1 MNKNLPKKRSV
12 IVRFLTADPYL
23 IGDFFNYIGG
33 TIRWLFSKIFRI
45 FKNKPKF
52 EFKEYINGTKNPNYY
67 DQMGHGVNNIL
78 IGILTFVI
86 IIIPLIKTIF
96 D

>member
-1 MNKNLPKKRSV
+1 MNENIPKKRSV
-12 IVRFLTADPYL
+12 LVRFITADPYL

-33 TIRWLFSKIFRI
+33 TMRWLFGKITRI

-52 EFKEYINGTKNPNYY
+52 EFKEYINGPKNPDYY
-67 DQMGHGVNNIL
+67 DQMGHGLNNIL
-78 IGILTFVI
+78 IGILTFLTL
-86 IIIPLIKTIF
+86 IIPLIKIIF